1 MKEKILEYLRSKSIL
16 ILGFGREGRSS
27 LKFIRENLPEAK
39 VAIADQAQIDD
50 EDVVKNTTI
59 ISGDNYLDACKDFDL
74 ILKAPGVIIKD
85 YLDAATKAKITS
97 QTDLFMRVFNR
108 QIIGVTGTKGKSTT
122 SSLIYHVLKTAG
134 KDTQLVGNIGKPCF
148 DVIDNITSETAIVF
162 ELSAHQLEYIQA
174 SPHIAVLLN
183 IYEEHF
189 DHYTTPDDYY
199 NAKKNIYKYQTP
211 DDLLIYGDIFQHTTM
226 AEIAAAE
233 SMKIDITKT
242 NIVPRDQIRTR
253 LIGEHNQLNIQVAA
267 AIAYAYK
274 VNGDTFK
281 EAIASFEPLPHRLEF
296 IGTFRGIKFYNDS
309 IATAQEAVINA
320 IKALDD
326 VDTIILGGMDR
337 GLDYHPLVDFIRTTN
352 IKNVILLP
360 ATNERFQQT
369 FDESEY
375 HQKLIHVKDMREAVE
390 KCYEL
395 TEQGKS
401 CLLSPAAASYGFY
414 KNFEARGEDFKNL
427 VSMLQ

>member
-1 MKEKILEYLRSKSIL
+1 MKEQIIDFLRGKSIL

-27 LKFIRENLPEAK
+27 LNFIRQNLPDAV
-39 VAIADQAQIDD
+39 VAIADQAEITDD
-50 EDVVKNTTI
+50 DVVKNTTI
-59 ISGDNYLDACKDFDL
+59 ISGDNYLDACKNYDL

-85 YLDAATKAKITS
+85 YLDAETKQKITS
-97 QTDLFMRVFNR
+97 QTDLFMRVFHS

-134 KDTQLVGNIGKPCF
+134 LNTQLVGNIGRPCF
-148 DVIDNITSETAIVF
+148 DALDDINEDTKIVF
-162 ELSAHQLEYIQA
+162 ELSAHQLEFIQA

-189 DHYTTPDDYY
+189 DHYATPDDYY
-199 NAKKNIYKYQTP
+199 GAKKNIYKYQTP
-211 DDLLIYGDIFQHTTM
+211 DDLLIYGDIFQHATM
-226 AEIAAAE
+226 EEINTAQ

-242 NIVPRDQIRTR
+242 EIFPRDQIRTQ

-274 VNGDTFK
+274 INGEAFK
-281 EAIASFEPLPHRLEF
+281 QAVASFQPLPHRLEYV
-296 IGTFRGIKFYNDS
+296 GTFHDIKFYNDS
-309 IATAQEAVINA
+309 IATAQEAVMNA
-320 IKALDD
+320 VKALGD

-337 GLDYHPLVDFIRTTN
+337 GLNYHPLVDFIRTTD

-369 FDESEY
+369 FDEGEY
-375 HQKLIHVKDMREAVE
+375 KQTLFHVKDMHEAVE
-390 KCYEL
+390 KAYEV
-395 TEQGKS
+395 TTPNKS

-414 KNFEARGEDFKNL
+414 KNFEERGDDFKNL
-427 VSMLQ
+427 VNVLQ

>member
-1 MKEKILEYLRSKSIL
+1 MKNQIIDFLRNKKIL
-16 ILGFGREGRSS
+16 ILGFGREGKSS
-27 LKFIRENLPEAK
+27 LDFIRRELPEAE
-39 VAIADQAQIDD
+39 VAVADQQDI
-50 EDVVKNTTI
+50 VVENTTV
-59 ISGDNYLDACKDFDL
+59 ISGNNYLDACKDYDV
-74 ILKAPGVIIKD
+74 ILKAPGVIIKN
-85 YLDAATKAKITS
+85 YLDAETKAKITS
-97 QTDLFMRVFNR
+97 QTDLFMRVFHH
-108 QIIGVTGTKGKSTT
+108 QVVGVTGTKGKSTT

-134 KDTQLVGNIGKPCF
+134 KNTQLVGNIGKPCF
-148 DVIDNITSETAIVF
+148 DILDEISDDTIVVF

-199 NAKKNIYKYQTP
+199 NAKKNIFKYQTP
-211 DDLLIYGDIFQHTTM
+211 DDLLIYGDIFQHATI
-226 AEIAAAE
+226 EELNAAPA
-233 SMKIDITKT
+233 MKINITKT
-242 NIVPRDQIRTR
+242 DIVPRDQIRTQ

-274 VNGDTFK
+274 VNGESFK
-281 EAIASFEPLPHRLEF
+281 EAVASFQPLPHRLEYV
-296 IGTFRGIKFYNDS
+296 GTFRNIKFYNDS

-320 IKALDD
+320 IKALGD

-337 GLDYHPLVDFIRTTN
+337 GLDYHPLVNFIRTTD

-360 ATNERFQQT
+360 ATNNRFQQT
-369 FDESEY
+369 FDEGEY
-375 HQKLIHVKDMREAVE
+375 SQKLIHVKDMREAVE
-390 KCYEL
+390 QGYAL
-395 TEQGKS
+395 TAPGKS

-414 KNFEARGEDFKNL
+414 KNFEERGDDFKNL

>member
-1 MKEKILEYLRSKSIL
+1 MKSQIIDFLRDKKIL
-16 ILGFGREGRSS
+16 ILGFGREGKSS
-27 LKFIRENLPEAK
+27 LDFIRRELPQAE
-39 VAIADQAQIDD
+39 VAIADQQEI
-50 EDVVKNTTI
+50 VVENTTV
-59 ISGDNYLDACKDFDL
+59 ISGENYLDACKDYDL

-85 YLDAATKAKITS
+85 YLDTETKSKITS
-97 QTDLFMRVFNR
+97 QTDLFMRVFSR

-122 SSLIYHVLKTAG
+122 SSLIYHVLKSAG
-134 KDTQLVGNIGKPCF
+134 RDAQLVGNIGKPCF
-148 DVIDNITSETAIVF
+148 DILDQITDQTAIVF

-189 DHYTTPDDYY
+189 DHYTTPNDYY
-199 NAKKNIYKYQTP
+199 GAKKNIYKYQTP
-211 DDLLIYGDIFQHTTM
+211 DDLLIYGDIFQHATID
-226 AEIAAAE
+226 EIDAAQ

-242 NIVPRDQIRTR
+242 EIFPRDQIRTK

-274 VNGDTFK
+274 INGEDFK
-281 EAIASFEPLPHRLEF
+281 QAVASFQPLPHRLEYV
-296 IGTFRGIKFYNDS
+296 GTFRGIKFYNDS

-320 IKALDD
+320 IKALGD

-337 GLDYHPLVDFIRTTN
+337 GLDYHPLVNFIRETN
-352 IKNVILLP
+352 IRNVILLP

-369 FDESEY
+369 FDEREY
-375 HQKLIHVKDMREAVE
+375 SQKLIHVKNMREAVE
-390 KCYEL
+390 QAY
-395 TEQGKS
+395 TITATDKS

-414 KNFEARGEDFKNL
+414 KNFEERGEDFKNL

>member
-1 MKEKILEYLRSKSIL
+1 MKSQIIDFLRDKKIL
-16 ILGFGREGRSS
+16 ILGFGREGKSS
-27 LKFIRENLPEAK
+27 LDFIRRELPQAE
-39 VAIADQAQIDD
+39 VAIADQQEI
-50 EDVVKNTTI
+50 VVENTTV
-59 ISGDNYLDACKDFDL
+59 ISGENYLDACKDYDL

-85 YLDAATKAKITS
+85 YLDAETKSKITS
-97 QTDLFMRVFNR
+97 QTDLFMRAFSR

-122 SSLIYHVLKTAG
+122 SSLIYHVLKSAG
-134 KDTQLVGNIGKPCF
+134 RDAQLVGNIGKPCF
-148 DVIDNITSETAIVF
+148 DILDEITDQTAIVF

-189 DHYTTPDDYY
+189 DHYTTPNDYY
-199 NAKKNIYKYQTP
+199 GAKKNIYKYQTP
-211 DDLLIYGDIFQHTTM
+211 DDLLIYGDIFQHTTID
-226 AEIAAAE
+226 EINAAQ

-242 NIVPRDQIRTR
+242 EIFPRGQIRTK

-274 VNGDTFK
+274 INGEDFK
-281 EAIASFEPLPHRLEF
+281 QAVASFQPLPHRLEYV
-296 IGTFRGIKFYNDS
+296 GTFRGIKFYNDS

-320 IKALDD
+320 IKALGD

-337 GLDYHPLVDFIRTTN
+337 GLDYHPLVDFIRETN
-352 IKNVILLP
+352 IRNVILLP

-369 FDESEY
+369 FDEREY
-375 HQKLIHVKDMREAVE
+375 SQKLIHVKNMREAVE
-390 KCYEL
+390 QAYAI
-395 TEQGKS
+395 TATDKS

-414 KNFEARGEDFKNL
+414 KNFEERGEDFKNL

>member
-1 MKEKILEYLRSKSIL
+1 MKNQIIEFLRNKKIL
-16 ILGFGREGRSS
+16 ILGFGREGKSS
-27 LKFIRENLPEAK
+27 LDFIRRELPEAE
-39 VAIADQAQIDD
+39 VAVADQQDI
-50 EDVVKNTTI
+50 VVENTTV
-59 ISGDNYLDACKDFDL
+59 ISGKNYLDACKDYDL

-85 YLDAATKAKITS
+85 YLDAETKAKITS
-97 QTDLFMRVFNR
+97 QTDLFMRVFHR

-122 SSLIYHVLKTAG
+122 SSLIYHVLKSAG
-134 KDTQLVGNIGKPCF
+134 RDTQLVGNIGKPCF
-148 DVIDNITSETAIVF
+148 DILDEITNQTAIVF
-162 ELSAHQLEYIQA
+162 ELSAHQLEFIQA

-211 DDLLIYGDIFQHTTM
+211 DDLLIYGDIFQHATID
-226 AEIAAAE
+226 EINAAQ

-242 NIVPRDQIRTR
+242 EVFPRDQIHTK

-274 VNGDTFK
+274 INGEDFK
-281 EAIASFEPLPHRLEF
+281 QAIASFQPLPHRLEY

-320 IKALDD
+320 IKALGD

-337 GLDYHPLVDFIRTTN
+337 GLDYHPLVDYIRSTD

-360 ATNERFQQT
+360 ATNKRFQQT
-369 FDESEY
+369 FNEGEY
-375 HQKLIHVKDMREAVE
+375 SQNLIHAKDMHEAVE
-390 KCYEL
+390 QAYAI
-395 TEQGKS
+395 TTAGKS

-414 KNFEARGEDFKNL
+414 KNFEERGEDFKNL

>member
-1 MKEKILEYLRSKSIL
+1 MKSQIIDFLRDKKIL
-16 ILGFGREGRSS
+16 ILGFGREGKSS
-27 LKFIRENLPEAK
+27 LDFIRRELPQAE
-39 VAIADQAQIDD
+39 VAITDQQEI
-50 EDVVKNTTI
+50 VVENTTV
-59 ISGDNYLDACKDFDL
+59 ISGENYLDACKDYDL

-85 YLDAATKAKITS
+85 YLDTETKSKITS
-97 QTDLFMRVFNR
+97 QTDLFMRVFSR

-122 SSLIYHVLKTAG
+122 SSLIYHVLKSAG
-134 KDTQLVGNIGKPCF
+134 RDAQLVGNIGKPCF
-148 DVIDNITSETAIVF
+148 DILDEITDQTAIVF

-189 DHYTTPDDYY
+189 DHYTTPNDYY
-199 NAKKNIYKYQTP
+199 DAKKNIYKYQTP
-211 DDLLIYGDIFQHTTM
+211 DDLLIYGDIFQHATID
-226 AEIAAAE
+226 EINAAQ

-242 NIVPRDQIRTR
+242 EIFPRDQIRTK

-274 VNGDTFK
+274 INGEDFK
-281 EAIASFEPLPHRLEF
+281 QAVASFQPLPHRLEYV
-296 IGTFRGIKFYNDS
+296 GTFRGIKFYNDS

-320 IKALDD
+320 IKALGD

-337 GLDYHPLVDFIRTTN
+337 GLDYHPLVDFIRETN
-352 IKNVILLP
+352 IRNVILLP

-369 FDESEY
+369 FDEREY
-375 HQKLIHVKDMREAVE
+375 SQKLIHVKNMREAVE
-390 KCYEL
+390 QAYAI
-395 TEQGKS
+395 TATNKS

-414 KNFEARGEDFKNL
+414 KNFEERGEDFKNL

>member
-1 MKEKILEYLRSKSIL
+1 MKDQILDFLRDKSIL

-27 LKFIRENLPEAK
+27 LNYIRQNLPDAK
-39 VAIADQAQIDD
+39 VAIADQADIAD
-50 EDVVKNTTI
+50 EDVVKTTTI
-59 ISGDNYLDACKDFDL
+59 ISGENYLDACKDYDL

-85 YLDAATKAKITS
+85 YLDEATKAKITS
-97 QTDLFMRVFNR
+97 QTDLFMRVFHR

-122 SSLIYHVLKTAG
+122 SSLIYHVLKEAG

-148 DVIDNITSETAIVF
+148 DILGEITDDTAIVY

-189 DHYTTPDDYY
+189 DHYATPDDYY

-211 DDLLIYGDIFQHTTM
+211 DDLLIYGDIFQHATTE
-226 AEIAAAE
+226 EIVAAQ

-242 NIVPRDQIRTR
+242 DIVPRDQIRTQ

-274 VNGDTFK
+274 INGEDFK
-281 EAIASFEPLPHRLEF
+281 RAIASFQPLPHRLEYV
-296 IGTFRGIKFYNDS
+296 GTFRNIKFYNDS

-320 IKALDD
+320 IKALGD
-326 VDTIILGGMDR
+326 VDTLILGGMDR
-337 GLDYHPLVDFIRTTN
+337 GLDYHPLVNFIRTTN
-352 IKNVILLP
+352 ITNIVLLP
-360 ATNERFQQT
+360 ATDERFQQT
-369 FDESEY
+369 FDEGKYS
-375 HQKLIHVKDMREAVE
+375 QKLIHVKDMREAVE
-390 KCYEL
+390 QGYAI
-395 TEQGKS
+395 TAPGKS

-414 KNFEARGEDFKNL
+414 KNFEERGDDFKNL
-427 VSMLQ
+427 VNVLQ

>member
-1 MKEKILEYLRSKSIL
+1 MKEKILEYLRNKSIL

-148 DVIDNITSETAIVF
+148 DVIDDITPETAIVF

-189 DHYTTPDDYY
+189 DHYATPDDYY

-211 DDLLIYGDIFQHTTM
+211 DDLLIYGDIFQHATM

-320 IKALDD
+320 IKALND

-360 ATNERFQQT
+360 ATDKRFQQT

-375 HQKLIHVKDMREAVE
+375 RQKLIHVKDMREAVE

>member
-1 MKEKILEYLRSKSIL
+1 MKEKILEYLRNKSIL

-27 LKFIRENLPEAK
+27 LSFIRENLPEAK

-50 EDVVKNTTI
+50 EDVAKNTTI

-211 DDLLIYGDIFQHTTM
+211 DDLLIYGDIFQHATM

-320 IKALDD
+320 IKALSD

-337 GLDYHPLVDFIRTTN
+337 GLDYHPLVNFIRTTN

-360 ATNERFQQT
+360 ATDKRFQQT

>member
-1 MKEKILEYLRSKSIL
+1 MKSQIIDFLRDKKIL
-16 ILGFGREGRSS
+16 ILGFGREGKSS
-27 LKFIRENLPEAK
+27 LDFIRRELPQAE
-39 VAIADQAQIDD
+39 VAIADQQEI
-50 EDVVKNTTI
+50 VVENTTV
-59 ISGDNYLDACKDFDL
+59 ISGENYLDACKDYDL

-85 YLDAATKAKITS
+85 YLDTETKSKITS
-97 QTDLFMRVFNR
+97 QTDLFMRVFSR

-122 SSLIYHVLKTAG
+122 SSLIYHVLKSAG
-134 KDTQLVGNIGKPCF
+134 RDAQLVGNIGKPCF
-148 DVIDNITSETAIVF
+148 DILDEITDQTAIVF

-189 DHYTTPDDYY
+189 DHYTTPNDYY
-199 NAKKNIYKYQTP
+199 GAKKNIYKYQTP
-211 DDLLIYGDIFQHTTM
+211 DDLLIYGDIFQHATID
-226 AEIAAAE
+226 EIDAAQ

-242 NIVPRDQIRTR
+242 EIFPRDQIRTK

-274 VNGDTFK
+274 INGEDFK
-281 EAIASFEPLPHRLEF
+281 QAVASFQPLPHRLEYV
-296 IGTFRGIKFYNDS
+296 GTFRGIKFYNDS

-320 IKALDD
+320 IKALGD

-337 GLDYHPLVDFIRTTN
+337 GLDYHPLVNFIRETN
-352 IKNVILLP
+352 IRNVILLP

-369 FDESEY
+369 FDEREY
-375 HQKLIHVKDMREAVE
+375 SQKLIHVKNMREAVE
-390 KCYEL
+390 QAYAI
-395 TEQGKS
+395 TATDKS

-414 KNFEARGEDFKNL
+414 KNFEERGEDFKNL

>member
-1 MKEKILEYLRSKSIL
+1 MKSQIIDFLRDKKIL
-16 ILGFGREGRSS
+16 ILGFGREGKSS
-27 LKFIRENLPEAK
+27 LDFIRRELPQAE
-39 VAIADQAQIDD
+39 VAIADQQEI
-50 EDVVKNTTI
+50 VVENTTV
-59 ISGDNYLDACKDFDL
+59 ISGENYLDACKDYDL

-85 YLDAATKAKITS
+85 YLDTETKSKITS
-97 QTDLFMRVFNR
+97 QTDLFMRVFSR

-122 SSLIYHVLKTAG
+122 SSLIYHVLKSAG
-134 KDTQLVGNIGKPCF
+134 RDAQLVGNIGKPCF
-148 DVIDNITSETAIVF
+148 DILDEITDQTAIVF

-199 NAKKNIYKYQTP
+199 GAKKNIYKYQTP
-211 DDLLIYGDIFQHTTM
+211 DDLLIYGDIFQHATID
-226 AEIAAAE
+226 EINAAQ

-242 NIVPRDQIRTR
+242 EIFPRDQIRTK

-274 VNGDTFK
+274 INGEDFK
-281 EAIASFEPLPHRLEF
+281 QAVASFQPLPHRLEYV
-296 IGTFRGIKFYNDS
+296 GTFRGIKFYNDS

-320 IKALDD
+320 IKALGD

-337 GLDYHPLVDFIRTTN
+337 GLDYHPLVDFIRETN
-352 IKNVILLP
+352 IRNVILLP

-369 FDESEY
+369 FDEREY
-375 HQKLIHVKDMREAVE
+375 SQKLIHVKNMREAVE
-390 KCYEL
+390 QAYAI
-395 TEQGKS
+395 TATDKS

-414 KNFEARGEDFKNL
+414 KNFEERGEDFKNL

>member
-1 MKEKILEYLRSKSIL
+1 MKEKILEYLRNKSIL

-27 LKFIRENLPEAK
+27 LNFIHENLPEAK
-39 VAIADQAQIDD
+39 IAIVDQAQIDD

-59 ISGDNYLDACKDFDL
+59 ISGDNYLDACKDYDL

-85 YLDAATKAKITS
+85 YLDAETKAKITS
-97 QTDLFMRVFNR
+97 QSDLFMRVFGR
-108 QIIGVTGTKGKSTT
+108 QVIGVTGTKGKSTT
-122 SSLIYHVLKTAG
+122 SSLIYHVLKIAG
-134 KDTQLVGNIGKPCF
+134 KDTQLIGNIGKPCF
-148 DVIDNITSETAIVF
+148 DVIDNIRPETAIVF

-183 IYEEHF
+183 MYEEHF

-211 DDLLIYGDIFQHTTM
+211 DDLLIYGDIFQHTG
-226 AEIAAAE
+226 AEEIAAAK

-242 NIVPRDQIRTR
+242 DIIPRDQIRTR

-296 IGTFRGIKFYNDS
+296 VGTFRGIKFYNDS

-320 IKALDD
+320 IKALND

-337 GLDYHPLVDFIRTTN
+337 GLDYHPLVDYIRTTN
-352 IKNVILLP
+352 IRNVVLLP
-360 ATNERFQQT
+360 ATNERFQRT
-369 FDESEY
+369 FDENEH
-375 HQKLIHVKDMREAVE
+375 HQKLIHVNDMREAVE

-395 TEQGKS
+395 TEAGKS

-427 VSMLQ
+427 VNMLQ

>member
-1 MKEKILEYLRSKSIL
+1 MKNQIIDFLRDKKIL
-16 ILGFGREGRSS
+16 ILGFGREGKSS
-27 LKFIRENLPEAK
+27 LDFIRRELPQAE
-39 VAIADQAQIDD
+39 VAIADQQEI
-50 EDVVKNTTI
+50 VVKNTTV
-59 ISGDNYLDACKDFDL
+59 ISGKNYLDACKDYDL

-85 YLDAATKAKITS
+85 YLDAETKSKITS
-97 QTDLFMRVFNR
+97 QTDLFMRVFSR

-122 SSLIYHVLKTAG
+122 SSLIYHVLKSAG
-134 KDTQLVGNIGKPCF
+134 RDAQLVGNIGKPCF
-148 DVIDNITSETAIVF
+148 DVLGKITDQTAIVF

-199 NAKKNIYKYQTP
+199 GAKKNIYKYQTP
-211 DDLLIYGDIFQHTTM
+211 DDLLIYGDIFQHATID
-226 AEIAAAE
+226 EINAAQ
-233 SMKIDITKT
+233 SMKINITKT
-242 NIVPRDQIRTR
+242 EIFPRDQIRTK

-274 VNGDTFK
+274 INGEDFK
-281 EAIASFEPLPHRLEF
+281 QAIASFQPLPHRLEYV
-296 IGTFRGIKFYNDS
+296 GTFRGIKFYNDS

-320 IKALDD
+320 IKALGD

-337 GLDYHPLVDFIRTTN
+337 GLDYHPLVNFIRETN
-352 IKNVILLP
+352 IRNVILLP
-360 ATNERFQQT
+360 ATNDRFQQT
-369 FDESEY
+369 FDEGEY
-375 HQKLIHVKDMREAVE
+375 SQKLIHVKNMREAVE
-390 KCYEL
+390 QAYAI
-395 TEQGKS
+395 TATDKS

-414 KNFEARGEDFKNL
+414 KNFEERGEDFKNL

>member
-1 MKEKILEYLRSKSIL
+1 MKNQIIEFLRNKKIL
-16 ILGFGREGRSS
+16 ILGFGREGKSS
-27 LKFIRENLPEAK
+27 LDFIRRELPEAE
-39 VAIADQAQIDD
+39 VAVADQQDI
-50 EDVVKNTTI
+50 VVENTTV
-59 ISGDNYLDACKDFDL
+59 ISGKNYLDACKDYDL

-85 YLDAATKAKITS
+85 YLDAETKAKITS
-97 QTDLFMRVFNR
+97 QTDLFMRVFHR

-122 SSLIYHVLKTAG
+122 SSLIYHVLKSAG
-134 KDTQLVGNIGKPCF
+134 RDTQLVGNIGKPCF
-148 DVIDNITSETAIVF
+148 DILDEITNQTAIVF
-162 ELSAHQLEYIQA
+162 ELSAHQLEFIQA

-211 DDLLIYGDIFQHTTM
+211 DDLLIYGDIFQHATID
-226 AEIAAAE
+226 EINAAQ

-242 NIVPRDQIRTR
+242 EVFPRDQIHTK

-274 VNGDTFK
+274 INGEDFK
-281 EAIASFEPLPHRLEF
+281 QAIASFQPLPHRLEY

-320 IKALDD
+320 IKALGD

-337 GLDYHPLVDFIRTTN
+337 GLDYHPLVDYIRNTD

-360 ATNERFQQT
+360 ATNKRFQQT
-369 FDESEY
+369 FDEGEY
-375 HQKLIHVKDMREAVE
+375 SQNLIHAKDMREAVE
-390 KCYEL
+390 QAYAI
-395 TEQGKS
+395 TAVGKS

-414 KNFEARGEDFKNL
+414 KNFEERGEDFKNL

>member
-1 MKEKILEYLRSKSIL
+1 MKNQIIEFLRNKKIL
-16 ILGFGREGRSS
+16 ILGFGREGKSS
-27 LKFIRENLPEAK
+27 LDFIRRELPEAE
-39 VAIADQAQIDD
+39 VAIADQQNIVI
-50 EDVVKNTTI
+50 ENTTV
-59 ISGDNYLDACKDFDL
+59 ISGKNYLDACKDYDL

-85 YLDAATKAKITS
+85 YLNAETKAKITS
-97 QTDLFMRVFNR
+97 QTDLFMRVFHR

-122 SSLIYHVLKTAG
+122 SSLIYHVLKSAG
-134 KDTQLVGNIGKPCF
+134 RDTQLVGNIGKPCF
-148 DVIDNITSETAIVF
+148 DILDEISNQTAIVF
-162 ELSAHQLEYIQA
+162 ELSAHQLEFIQA

-211 DDLLIYGDIFQHTTM
+211 DDLLIYGDIFQHATID
-226 AEIAAAE
+226 EINAAQ

-242 NIVPRDQIRTR
+242 EVFPRDQIHTK

-274 VNGDTFK
+274 INGEDFK
-281 EAIASFEPLPHRLEF
+281 QAIASFQPLPHRLEY

-320 IKALDD
+320 IKALGD

-337 GLDYHPLVDFIRTTN
+337 GLDYHPLVDYIRSTN
-352 IKNVILLP
+352 IRNVILLP
-360 ATNERFQQT
+360 ATNKRFQQT
-369 FDESEY
+369 FDEGEY
-375 HQKLIHVKDMREAVE
+375 SQNLVHAKDMHEAVE
-390 KCYEL
+390 QAYAI
-395 TEQGKS
+395 TAAGKS

-414 KNFEARGEDFKNL
+414 KNFEERGEDFKNL

>member
-1 MKEKILEYLRSKSIL
+1 MKSQIIDFLRDKKIL
-16 ILGFGREGRSS
+16 ILGFGREGKSS
-27 LKFIRENLPEAK
+27 LDFIRRELPQAE
-39 VAIADQAQIDD
+39 VAIADQQEI
-50 EDVVKNTTI
+50 VVENTTV
-59 ISGDNYLDACKDFDL
+59 ISGENYLDACKDYDL

-85 YLDAATKAKITS
+85 YLDAETKSKITS
-97 QTDLFMRVFNR
+97 QTDLFMRAFSR

-122 SSLIYHVLKTAG
+122 SSLIYHVLKSAG
-134 KDTQLVGNIGKPCF
+134 RDAQLVGNIGKPCF
-148 DVIDNITSETAIVF
+148 DILDEITDQTAIVF

-189 DHYTTPDDYY
+189 DHYTTPNDYY
-199 NAKKNIYKYQTP
+199 GAKKNIYKYQTP
-211 DDLLIYGDIFQHTTM
+211 DDLLIYGDIFQHTTID
-226 AEIAAAE
+226 EINAAQ

-242 NIVPRDQIRTR
+242 EIFPRDQIRTK

-274 VNGDTFK
+274 INGEDFK
-281 EAIASFEPLPHRLEF
+281 QAVASFQPLPHRLEYV
-296 IGTFRGIKFYNDS
+296 GAFRGIKFYNDS

-320 IKALDD
+320 IKALGD

-337 GLDYHPLVDFIRTTN
+337 GLDYHPLVDFIRETN
-352 IKNVILLP
+352 IRNVILLP

-369 FDESEY
+369 FDEREY
-375 HQKLIHVKDMREAVE
+375 SQKLIHVKNMREAVE
-390 KCYEL
+390 QAYAI
-395 TEQGKS
+395 TATDKS

-414 KNFEARGEDFKNL
+414 KNFEERGEDFKNL

>member
-1 MKEKILEYLRSKSIL
+1 MKNQIIEFLRGKSIL

-27 LKFIRENLPEAK
+27 LNFIRQNLPDAI
-39 VAIADQAQIDD
+39 VAIADQAEITD

-59 ISGDNYLDACKDFDL
+59 ISGDNYLTACKNYDV

-85 YLDAATKAKITS
+85 YLDAETKAKVTS
-97 QTDLFMRVFNR
+97 QTDLFMRTYRKQV
-108 QIIGVTGTKGKSTT
+108 IGITGTKGKSTT

-134 KDTQLVGNIGKPCF
+134 LDTQLVGNIGRPCF
-148 DVIDNITSETAIVF
+148 DALDDISEETKIVF
-162 ELSAHQLEYIQA
+162 ELSAHQLEFIKA

-189 DHYTTPDDYY
+189 DHYSTPDDYY
-199 NAKKNIYKYQTP
+199 GAKKNIYKYQTP
-211 DDLLIYGDIFQHTTM
+211 DDLLIYGDIFQHASTE
-226 AEIAAAE
+226 EIAAAQ

-242 NIVPRDQIRTR
+242 EIFPRDQIRTQ

-274 VNGDTFK
+274 VNGEVFK
-281 EAIASFEPLPHRLEF
+281 EAVASFQPLPHRLEYV
-296 IGTFRGIKFYNDS
+296 GTYRNIKFYNDS

-320 IKALDD
+320 IKALGD

-337 GLDYHPLVDFIRTTN
+337 GLDYHPLVNFIRTTD
-352 IKNVILLP
+352 IQNVILLP
-360 ATNERFQQT
+360 ATDGRFQQT
-369 FDESEY
+369 FDEAEY
-375 HQKLIHVKDMREAVE
+375 RQQLFHVKDMRESVE
-390 KCYEL
+390 QAYQL
-395 TEQGKS
+395 TRPGKS

-414 KNFEARGEDFKNL
+414 KNFEERGDDFKKL
-427 VSMLQ
+427 VDMLQ